1 MECKPMSTRNY
12 RPVADGRRGSKRDA
26 RKGKAWLG
34 WLRNP
39 LVLKAVIALARFGY
53 ELARIV
59 LTQ

>member
-1 MECKPMSTRNY
+1 MSTRNY